1 MHNDGNAV
9 GAEPDVELDA
19 VDLRGT
25 GSQGLEAVLEDL
37 RRVGA
42 AMRQQDRQV
51 ACRSRAS
58 DRAGGTDQG
67 ATPPMGSE
75 IVNVVPTPGV
85 EATEISPP

>member
-1 MHNDGNAV
+1 MHDNGNAV
-9 GAEPDVELDA
+9 GAEANVELDA
-19 VDLRGT
+19 VDLRGA
-25 GSQGLEAVLEDL
+25 GNEGLEAVLGGS

-58 DRAGGTDQG
+58 NRARRSGQS
-67 ATPPMGSE
+67 ATPPTGSE